1 MYLTTKRNNNNFF
14 DDFFKAPFWSNAEAG
29 SNTRIMRT
37 DVQETDT
44 EFIINIDLPGFNK
57 ENIQV
62 DLNEGYL
69 TISASKSATDE
80 EQYENGKYI
89 RKERFEG
96 SCKRTFYIG
105 DYANEENIKAGC
117 ANGVLKLEIPKEPE
131 TVPEPPKRIAI
142 Q

>member
-1 MYLTTKRNNNNFF
+1 MYLTKRENKFF
-14 DDFFKAPFWSNAEAG
+14 DDFFKAPFWSNSEVG
-29 SNTRIMRT
+29 TNTKIMKT

-44 EFIINIDLPGFNK
+44 EYIISMDLPGFNK

-62 DLNEGYL
+62 DLKDGYL
-69 TISASKSATDE
+69 TVSASKTVSDE

-96 SCKRTFYIG
+96 SCKRSFFIG
-105 DYANEENIKAGC
+105 EYANEENIKASYN
-117 ANGVLKLEIPKEPE
+117 NGVLKLEVPKEPE
-131 TVPEPPKRIAI
+131 VVPEPPKRITI

>member
-1 MYLTTKRNNNNFF
+1 MYLTRRNNNVF
-14 DDFFKAPFWSNAEAG
+14 DDFFRAPFWSNAETG

-44 EFIINIDLPGFNK
+44 AFIINIDLPGFNK

-62 DLNEGYL
+62 DLKEGYL
-69 TISASKSATDE
+69 TISASKSTQDE

-96 SCKRTFYIG
+96 SCKRSFYIG
-105 DYANEENIKAGC
+105 EYANEENIKAGYT
-117 ANGVLKLEIPKEPE
+117 NGVLKLEIPKEPE
-131 TVPEPPKRIAI
+131 VVPEPPKRITI

>member
-1 MYLTTKRNNNNFF
+1 MYLTRRDNRFF
-14 DDFFKAPFWSNAEAG
+14 DDFFKAPFWSNSESG
-29 SNTRIMRT
+29 SNSKLMKT

-44 EFIINIDLPGFNK
+44 EYIISMDLPGCNK

-62 DLNEGYL
+62 DLKDGYL
-69 TISASKSATDE
+69 TVSASKTVSDE

-96 SCKRTFYIG
+96 SCKRSFFIG
-105 DYANEENIKAGC
+105 EYANEENIKASYN
-117 ANGVLKLEIPKEPE
+117 NGVLKLEVPKEPE
-131 TVPEPPKRIAI
+131 FVPEPPKRITI